1 MSWYFQNKNQ
11 IDSALLIITNM
22 STKEDFLKIK
32 NEFMSVE
39 GIKDVKYYPSKRI
52 QVLYDNGKITLQHL
66 TMILD
71 KTGYK
76 YVKRACRNCMK

>member
-1 MSWYFQNKNQ
+1 MSWFLQNTNP

-22 STKEDFLKIK
+22 YTKEDFLKIK
-32 NEFMSVE
+32 NEFMNVE

-52 QVLYDNGKITLQHL
+52 QVLYDNRKITLQHL
-66 TMILD
+66 AMILD

-76 YVKRACRNCMK
+76 YIKRACRNCMK